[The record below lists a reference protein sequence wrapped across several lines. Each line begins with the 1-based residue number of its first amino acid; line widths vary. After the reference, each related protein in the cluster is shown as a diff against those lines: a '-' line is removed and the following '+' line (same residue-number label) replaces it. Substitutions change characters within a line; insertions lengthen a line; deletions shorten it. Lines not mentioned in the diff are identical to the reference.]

1 MSDYNSVNICDFFG
15 ETTEGDTEYTVGKVF
30 TDTKSGKRYKV
41 EYLKTTS
48 LDRARKLEK
57 RIDKMIHMNDESDA
71 FSYIDLF
78 DKSLGYKFAPNLFDT
93 DDKSVYCDVC
103 GVDYDAESL
112 CEFH

>member
-1 MSDYNSVNICDFFG
+1 MN
-15 ETTEGDTEYTVGKVF
+15 TDTEYTVGKVF
-30 TDTKSGKRYKV
+30 TDKTSGKWYKV

-57 RIDKMIHMNDESDA
+57 RIDKMLNMNNESNA
-71 FSYIDLF
+71 FSFIELF
-78 DKSLGYKFAPNLFDT
+78 DKNLGIKFAANLFDT

-103 GVDYDAESL
+103 GVDYDAEYL